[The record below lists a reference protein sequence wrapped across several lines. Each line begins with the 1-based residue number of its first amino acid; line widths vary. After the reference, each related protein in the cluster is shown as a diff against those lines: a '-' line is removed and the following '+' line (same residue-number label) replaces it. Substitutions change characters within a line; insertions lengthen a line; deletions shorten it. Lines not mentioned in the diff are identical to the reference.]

1 MDEDAFDP
9 SAVVERLVLQVIGG
23 WEQVRAQVNFNSFTD
38 AGPDAEWAGARKLAK
53 AMREMAIKARV
64 RHPHD
69 EWSTAVNEVNS
80 VRRKF
85 AHLLHLDQTEGEYP
99 NRTLHFTR
107 LGEPGVA
114 YGRRGQALGLKW
126 RDEEWAQQSRHQD
139 WITEQDLRDTLAK
152 EKWLIQVCRAVYH
165 LGGIFEDSP
174 DLSDDHEAM
183 GAGWYIPWTLPEWGD
198 GRTKLYVRDIRLT
211 DDEVAAL
218 RGSAT

>member
-85 AHLLHLDQTEGEYP
+85 AHY
-99 NRTLHFTR
+99 FTSTKPR
-107 LGEPGVA
+107 VSTPIAHCISRVWA
-114 YGRRGQALGLKW
+114 SRARRMA
-126 RDEEWAQQSRHQD
+126 
-139 WITEQDLRDTLAK
+139 
-152 EKWLIQVCRAVYH
+152 
-165 LGGIFEDSP
+165 
-174 DLSDDHEAM
+174 
-183 GAGWYIPWTLPEWGD
+183 
-198 GRTKLYVRDIRLT
+198 
-211 DDEVAAL
+211 DEV
-218 RGSAT
+218 RRSA